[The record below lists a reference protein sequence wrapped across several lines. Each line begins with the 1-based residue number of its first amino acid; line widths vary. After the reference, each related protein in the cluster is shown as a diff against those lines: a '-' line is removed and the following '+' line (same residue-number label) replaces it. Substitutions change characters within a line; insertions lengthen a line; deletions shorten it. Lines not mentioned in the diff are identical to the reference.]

1 MLLIFEPMYPGK
13 KILLLLLC
21 ILPGIVA
28 SAQTLNPFSL
38 SDYQQRVLQDNDTL
52 YVVNFWAT
60 WCGPCVKE
68 LPHFT
73 ALEKDLSDR
82 PVKFILMN
90 LDASSD
96 GAKVAAFLNKK
107 KIRTETHLFTEQD
120 PNVWINVLEPSWQG
134 SIPATFLY
142 RKGSKL
148 SFREGAFAH
157 KKELESFIQN
167 HK

>member
-1 MLLIFEPMYPGK
+1 MFSLRSLILISFCCFSS
-13 KILLLLLC
+13 L
-21 ILPGIVA
+21 V
-28 SAQTLNPFSL
+28 SRSQTLDRYSL
-38 SDYQQRVLQDNDTL
+38 SDFQQRVLQDNDTL

-73 ALEKDLSDR
+73 ALEKEMRSR
-82 PVKFILMN
+82 PIKLILMS
-90 LDASSD
+90 LDASTD
-96 GAKVAAFLNKK
+96 GAKVAAFLTKK
-107 KIRTETHLFTEQD
+107 KITTETHLFTEQD
-120 PNVWINVLEPSWQG
+120 PNVWINALEPSWQG

-142 RKGSKL
+142 YKGAKL
-148 SFREGAFAH
+148 SFQEGAFAS